1 MYMYVGRS
9 CNKASS
15 IAIDPVSASLLVEAL
30 EFYVIVSER
39 LGCDYEEGEK
49 LVQMQSIADAIK
61 EKS

>member
-15 IAIDPVSASLLVEAL
+15 IAIDETSASLIVEAL
-30 EFYVIVSER
+30 EFYILVSER

-49 LVQMQSIADAIK
+49 LVQLQSIADRLK
-61 EKS
+61 EVV

>member
-9 CNKASS
+9 CNKTSS
-15 IAIDPVSASLLVEAL
+15 IAIDEVSASLLVEAL

-49 LVQMQSIADAIK
+49 LTHMQSIADAIR
-61 EKS
+61 KSM